1 MSIQGNDAQPASEH
15 RPSPWRELI
24 YYLLAGLG
32 TYYLASAALSLV
44 SQIGTVQDTC
54 ARYLLNMLILS
65 GSVWLVGVRR
75 GRISWS
81 EIGFRPAV
89 WRWHWLLIAIGIA
102 LVLMPMRS
110 ILGLLAQYLLSGGL
124 ESMQGRLDVLT
135 TGFQFSWAYFGLSV
149 LGMGVLIPIAEELY
163 FRGLIHTW
171 FKSRFGYWPR
181 VLLSSLIFGLAHSD
195 AVGVM
200 ISSFIIGIANAVAFE
215 KSKSIWLPIAIH
227 VVTNTIAAILLNL
240 LMALSEYLPL

>member
-1 MSIQGNDAQPASEH
+1 MSIQDTDTQPTSE
-15 RPSPWRELI
+15 RPPAPWRELI
-24 YYLLAGLG
+24 YYLLAGFG
-32 TYYLASAALSLV
+32 AYYLASVALSLV
-44 SQIGTVQDTC
+44 SEIGTVQDTL
-54 ARYLLNMLILS
+54 ARYLLNMVILS

-89 WRWHWLLIAIGIA
+89 WRWYWLLIALGIA
-102 LVLMPMRS
+102 LILMPVRS

-135 TGFQFSWAYFGLSV
+135 TDFQFSWAYFGLSV

-195 AVGVM
+195 AAGVM
-200 ISSFIIGIANAVAFE
+200 VSSFIIGLANAVAFE
-215 KSKSIWLPIAIH
+215 ESKSIWLPIAIH
-227 VVTNTIAAILLNL
+227 MVTNTVAAIILNL
-240 LMALSEYLPL
+240 VMALSEYLPL

>member
-1 MSIQGNDAQPASEH
+1 MSIQVTDAPPASE
-15 RPSPWRELI
+15 RPPAPWRDLI

-44 SQIGTVQDTC
+44 SQVGTTQDTL
-54 ARYLLNMLILS
+54 ARYLLNMVILS

-75 GRISWS
+75 GGISWS

-89 WRWHWLLIAIGIA
+89 WRWHWLLIAIGVA
-102 LVLMPMRS
+102 LILMPVRS
-110 ILGLLAQYLLSGGL
+110 ILGLLVQYLLSGGL
-124 ESMQGRLDVLT
+124 ESMQGRMDVLT
-135 TGFQFSWAYFGLSV
+135 PGFQFSWAYFGLSV
-149 LGMGVLIPIAEELY
+149 VGLGVLIPIAEELY

-200 ISSFIIGIANAVAFE
+200 ISSFIIGLANAVAFE

-227 VVTNTIAAILLNL
+227 MVTNTVAAILLNL